1 MSKNIISSIFG
12 ISPIRPM
19 QEHMSKVHECVVLL
33 KPFIETAIASDW
45 DKVKEHRKNI
55 GKLEREADTMKKK
68 LRKKLP
74 HTTFLP
80 VPRAELLNLLSVQDG
95 IANTAK
101 DAVSLI
107 ERRKQMI
114 PPSLAESLT
123 TLTELAIEASAQ
135 AKTAINELDELIE
148 TGFRGKAVKLVE
160 RMLDSLDKI
169 ESKSDKCQAKSR
181 ARLQKLEAELPPI
194 DVIFLYKL
202 IDLLAAVADEA
213 ERVGSRLQILLA
225 R

>member
-12 ISPIRPM
+12 VSPIRPM

-33 KPFIETAIASDW
+33 KPFIAAAIDSDW
-45 DKVKEHRKNI
+45 DEVKILRKNI
-55 GKLEREADTMKKK
+55 SKLEREADSMKKQ

-74 HTTFLP
+74 HSTFLP
-80 VPRAELLNLLSVQDG
+80 VPRAELLNLLTTQDG

-107 ERRKQMI
+107 QRRQQEI
-114 PPSLAESLT
+114 PPALAEELT
-123 TLTELAIEASAQ
+123 ALTELSICASEQ
-135 AKTAINELDELIE
+135 AKTAINELDELVE

-160 RMLDSLDKI
+160 RMLNTLDKI

-181 ARLQKLEAELPPI
+181 SKLQKLEKELPPI
-194 DVIFLYKL
+194 DVIFLYQL
-202 IDLLAAVADEA
+202 IDLLANVADEA

>member
-12 ISPIRPM
+12 KSPIRPM
-19 QEHMSKVHECVVLL
+19 QEHMSKVHECVALL
-33 KPFIETAIASDW
+33 QPFIAAAIESDW
-45 DKVKEHRKNI
+45 AAVKQHRRDI
-55 GKLEREADTMKKK
+55 SALERDADKMKKK
-68 LRKKLP
+68 LRKQLP
-74 HTTFLP
+74 QSTFLP
-80 VPRAELLNLLSVQDG
+80 VPRAELLNLLTTQDG

-107 ERRKQMI
+107 ERRQQEI
-114 PPSLAESLT
+114 PPSLAETLT
-123 TLTELAIEASAQ
+123 SLTELAISATEQ
-135 AKTAINELDELIE
+135 AQTAINELDELIE
-148 TGFRGKAVKLVE
+148 TGFRGQAVKLVE
-160 RMLDSLDKI
+160 RMLDALDKI

-181 ARLQKLEAELPPI
+181 AQLQKLENELPPV